1 MSEHRKEFEVVV
13 IGAGPAGISCAKTL
27 QKNRISN
34 CIIEKKQF
42 PRNKTCGGL
51 VSNKTTT
58 LLKENFPNVSKR
70 LDEVAAEKTADV
82 SLKNGEESSADFA
95 VKDAFYIVKRITFDN
110 CLLEEYKS
118 LEGIIF
124 ENETDYS
131 IDFSTNT
138 IVLTDGSKLKYN
150 YLVFADGA
158 NSTAHNLFNIK
169 RKGMGI
175 GVEAFVP
182 KRGKDFSKVVID
194 FGAVGNGYAWI
205 FPAGDDVN
213 IGLGSKYKKSD
224 DYVGKLKKYLTTFG
238 VSDEEM
244 KDIKIK
250 GAFLPY
256 GKVVNQKKTP
266 QNVLLIGDAAG
277 FVDSIY
283 GEGLYFAILSG
294 KIAAESIKS
303 DYPKKEY
310 MKNTYSIRKQISQGS
325 KVYKILFSGVLQRK
339 LNRLIKRSSGFLRYY
354 CETQVCNYNR
364 YHMQLLKII
373 RDYKKSKRD
382 S

>member
-1 MSEHRKEFEVVV
+1 MSENCREFEVVV

-27 QKNRISN
+27 QKNGISN

-51 VSNKTTT
+51 VSNKTNS
-58 LLKENFPNVSKR
+58 LLKENFPEVSKR
-70 LDEVAAEKTADV
+70 LDEVAAEKTANV
-82 SLKNGEESSADFA
+82 SLINGKESSADFV
-95 VKDAFYIVKRITFDN
+95 VKDAFYVVKRLTFDN

-138 IVLTDGSKLKYN
+138 IVLTDESKLKYN

-175 GVEAFVP
+175 GVEVFIP
-182 KRGKDFSKVVID
+182 KRDKDFSKVVID
-194 FGAVGNGYAWI
+194 FGAVSNGYSWI

-213 IGLGSKYKKSD
+213 IGLGSKYNKKD

-238 VSDEEM
+238 VSSDEME
-244 KDIKIK
+244 DVKIK

-266 QNVLLIGDAAG
+266 QNVLLVGDAAG

-294 KIAAESIKS
+294 KLAAESINS
-303 DYPKKEY
+303 ECPKKEY
-310 MKNTYSIRKQISQGS
+310 IKNTREIRKQISQGS
-325 KVYKILFSGVLQRK
+325 KVYKILFSGLSQRL
-339 LNRLIKRSSGFLRYY
+339 LNRLIKRNSAFLKYY

-364 YHMQLLKII
+364 YHMQLFKIW
-373 RDYKKSKRD
+373 RDYKRS
-382 S
+382 